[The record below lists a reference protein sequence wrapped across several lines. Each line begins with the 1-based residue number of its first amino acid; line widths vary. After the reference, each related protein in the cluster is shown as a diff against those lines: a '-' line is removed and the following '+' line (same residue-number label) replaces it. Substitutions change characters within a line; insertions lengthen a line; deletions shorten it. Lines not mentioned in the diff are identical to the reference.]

1 MTEQTQEQS
10 GQVIAWSVNDAHIA
24 KIKEELGEVDAYK
37 DLDGAKAAK
46 KTLTKMRT
54 TLAEAHKETKAEA
67 LAFGRKC
74 DAEKNRLLA
83 LILEIEDPISEQ
95 LDEIK
100 NAEKRKEE
108 ERLALIEENLDK
120 IRALTEDRHEL
131 ETEELEARYKQS
143 QGIEITEDI
152 FQEFTDQAHT
162 LLEDA
167 QMKLRIAINKAKEA
181 AEEAERQAEIARKN
195 QEEADRL
202 AKEREEFEAQQREAR
217 EKQEAEDAERR
228 KREQAEQD
236 AKAEELRKQQEEI
249 DRQKA
254 EQEEAERKKAEE
266 EAAAQAEKDRLA
278 RAPDAE
284 KLEAF
289 ANDLDAAIKAKPM
302 MATQEANN
310 VLLHVCAGLIEIVGE
325 LRRMTEELK

>member
-1 MTEQTQEQS
+1 MTEAT
-10 GQVIAWSVNDAHIA
+10 GQVIEWSVNDARIA
-24 KIKEELGEVDAYK
+24 EIAEEIGEVDAYK
-37 DLDGAKAAK
+37 DLDYAKESK
-46 KTLTKMRT
+46 KKLTKMRSALT
-54 TLAEAHKETKAEA
+54 EAHKEAKAEA

-83 LILEIEDPISEQ
+83 LIAKIEDPITEQ

-131 ETEELEARYKQS
+131 ELDDLEARYKQS
-143 QGIEITEDI
+143 QDIEITEEI

-181 AEEAERQAEIARKN
+181 AEEAKRQAEIAAENARK
-195 QEEADRL
+195 EEELR
-202 AKEREEFEAQQREAR
+202 KEREAFEKEKREAR

-228 KREQAEQD
+228 KKEDAER
-236 AKAEELRKQQEEI
+236 AEEEERLRKEREELE
-249 DRQKA
+249 A
-254 EQEEAERKKAEE
+254 EKRKQEEAEAAE
-266 EAAAQAEKDRLA
+266 QAERDRLA
-278 RAPDAE
+278 RAPDTE
-284 KLEAF
+284 KLTAY
-289 ANDLDAAIKAKPM
+289 ADDLEAAIKAKPM
-302 MATQEANN
+302 METQEANN
-310 VLLHVCAGLIEIVGE
+310 VMLHVVAGMIELVGE